1 MRSEFVRKRNA
12 IFGGGVCETEMRR
25 RLLEETAARWKSF
38 RSSSSSAGERMS
50 RREEERKK
58 RKERSERERKRE
70 RE

>member
-1 MRSEFVRKRNA
+1 MLA
-12 IFGGGVCETEMRR
+12 ETE
-25 RLLEETAARWKSF
+25 ARWKRD

-50 RREEERKK
+50 TWWREGERKK